1 MFQAGQTI
9 KPIPVPRAKKIRKIT
24 PPKRHSLYTTTP
36 MTENDEVFFWN
47 KNQLLCQFLD
57 NFFTIFHTLM

>member
-1 MFQAGQTI
+1 MFQAGQTN

-36 MTENDEVFFWN
+36 MTENDEVFFWS
-47 KNQLLCQFLD
+47 KNQLLD
-57 NFFTIFHTLM
+57 NFFYNFSYVENL